1 MDQEE
6 SKNSLGCLVFILIII
21 ASFLLTIFC
30 PQEEKPVTKNI

>member
-1 MDQEE
+1 MDNEDF
-6 SKNSLGCLVFILIII
+6 KAKVNLTIFVLIII